1 MTMHAMIFMAAGLPV
16 TLVHSHSPHSNLH
29 SNSLHNNGL
38 YNDGPYND
46 NPTGSLAPMSSVS
59 MHDQIRTLI
68 NERRDDYISLL
79 SEWVQEATLP
89 GHEQHYQQRIAE
101 RYQALGLDTDLW
113 EIDIDT
119 LADNPYFHCQRD
131 SLAGSPN
138 VVGTWKGAGGG
149 RSLILNGHVDV
160 VPEGD
165 HDQWQDHP
173 FSGHVSDGCLFGRG
187 VTDMKGGN
195 LSALIAVE
203 TLMALGIRLKGDV
216 IVQSVVE
223 EEAGGAGTL
232 AALERGYTADA
243 ALIPEPS
250 EQKLFPRQQGSRWFR
265 LTVSGVK
272 AHGGT
277 RYEGVSA
284 LEKSVPVI
292 QAIQALE
299 ARRNAE
305 LDDPLYAG
313 VPIPLPINLGR
324 IAGGDWPSSVPDD
337 ITMEGRIG
345 VGPGETVAAAEQS
358 LRDAMAAL
366 AEVDDWFIDHPVD
379 VTFYGACWQP
389 GGIDM
394 DNPLVTQLADA
405 FERVHGRQP
414 AVQASPWGTDGG
426 LLSQYGIPA
435 LVFGPGITRLAH
447 HPDEHIR
454 LDDVFAVAEIMALTL
469 MDWCELADT

>member
-1 MTMHAMIFMAAGLPV
+1 M
-16 TLVHSHSPHSNLH
+16 
-29 SNSLHNNGL
+29 
-38 YNDGPYND
+38 
-46 NPTGSLAPMSSVS
+46 
-59 MHDQIRTLI
+59 
-68 NERRDDYISLL
+68 
-79 SEWVQEATLP
+79 
-89 GHEQHYQQRIAE
+89 
-101 RYQALGLDTDLW
+101 
-113 EIDIDT
+113 
-119 LADNPYFHCQRD
+119 
-131 SLAGSPN
+131 
-138 VVGTWKGAGGG
+138 
-149 RSLILNGHVDV
+149 
-160 VPEGD
+160 
-165 HDQWQDHP
+165 
-173 FSGHVSDGCLFGRG
+173 
-187 VTDMKGGN
+187 
-195 LSALIAVE
+195 
-203 TLMALGIRLKGDV
+203 
-216 IVQSVVE
+216 
-223 EEAGGAGTL
+223 
-232 AALERGYTADA
+232 
-243 ALIPEPS
+243 
-250 EQKLFPRQQGSRWFR
+250 
-265 LTVSGVK
+265 SGVK

-414 AVQASPWGTDGG
+414 AVPG
-426 LLSQYGIPA
+426 LA
-435 LVFGPGITRLAH
+435 LGNRWRVAFPVRHSGAGVRPRHHSTGPPSR
-447 HPDEHIR
+447 
-454 LDDVFAVAEIMALTL
+454 
-469 MDWCELADT
+469 